1 MHQRRALICLDFGKA
16 FDMVCHHILLSN
28 VQRHGRGM
36 CTAQWMKNWLD
47 GLIQGVLV
55 RSSVS
60 GWPFVRSSGPQET
73 PWETVLIIV
82 FINDSGSGFECTLKA
97 NFQTIVS

>member
-1 MHQRRALICLDFGKA
+1 
-16 FDMVCHHILLSN
+16 MVCHHILLSN